1 MIRLVQGRHRH
12 QFSRE
17 VDEMF
22 SIRKRVFL
30 ERMHWDVT
38 CINRWEID
46 GYDALDP
53 LYVLSLN
60 EDARVVGGV
69 RLLPTTGFNMLND
82 TFSVL
87 LPEGERIENP
97 RIWESSRFSVDH
109 EADALL
115 GPKGV
120 GRATAELILA
130 MNEVGERL
138 GLSHIVTVYDALM
151 HRMLSR
157 IGCAGE
163 PIGEPVRIGKV
174 LTYAVFVEIGD
185 AIEKAVKAASGI
197 EGSVLET
204 ETARY
209 ALAA

>member
-1 MIRLVQGRHRH
+1 MIRLIQGRHRH

-22 SIRKRVFL
+22 AIRKRVFF
-30 ERMHWDVT
+30 ERMRWDVT

-46 GYDALDP
+46 GYDALNP
-53 LYVLSLN
+53 LYVVSLN
-60 EDARVVGGV
+60 ENGRVVGGV

-87 LPEGERIENP
+87 LPEGKRIENP

-109 EADALL
+109 QADVPM

-157 IGCAGE
+157 IGCAGD
-163 PIGEPVRIGKV
+163 PIGEPLRIGKV
-174 LTYAVFVEIGD
+174 LTYAVFVEVGED
-185 AIEKAVKAASGI
+185 IEKAVKAASGI
-197 EGSVLET
+197 EGSVLEQ
-204 ETARY
+204 ETAAY